1 LNPCERTPSY
11 SDKSCTCYNPQRLEP
26 ASRATSR
33 LVLTPPRRIT
43 IRIPQILKWEDSMKR
58 ILACSLLILGAPIIA
73 ATLQHER
80 SGHTPFGF
88 TALAGHTTS
97 GGYCTCGCPGCIC
110 EPDEQLEM
118 CLPDTRDGGKAVART
133 TGTPAQ
139 HSQSDV
145 PAAALFVGTG
155 LLILKRI
162 RR

>member
-1 LNPCERTPSY
+1 MNTCENAPPKATRNN
-11 SDKSCTCYNPQRLEP
+11 SCTCYHPQRLEP

-33 LVLTPPRRIT
+33 LVLTTPRRIT
-43 IRIPQILKWEDSMKR
+43 LRIPQILKWEDSMKR

-80 SGHTPFGF
+80 SGHSPFGF
-88 TALAGHTTS
+88 TAFAGHTTA

-110 EPDEQLEM
+110 EPGEQLEM
-118 CLPDTRDGGKAVART
+118 CLPDRGEAVART
-133 TGTPAQ
+133 TGNPALP
-139 HSQSDV
+139 SQSDV